1 MSKPKKL
8 SILGT
13 YVPSMEVRKDD
24 EELLFFSINS
34 FSEISYN
41 SLDIE
46 DFFSRGDFEDSID
59 LFNESLIKL
68 LKKID
73 ENLKT
78 CNIEGSFFD
87 SGFWL
92 THRFSDIYFLHSL
105 TEQINSLYEDVNLY
119 VPKNYTK
126 LNIEKCNLKDFS
138 FKNLDSGLIH
148 SLQFLECGLINPKV
162 IRVDEK
168 NNFFSFNFLRLSQL
182 FLRSFEILKRRVFL
196 KFFVFLKSIFSRKK
210 YKKVLIFKNGY
221 DLDFL
226 INKYSSKIVK
236 YLDLNKININNF
248 GSSDLDE
255 DTTRKI
261 IDEIDSFLNHWLPLY
276 KNELK
281 IFFSTFLE
289 EISLKANSLRNSLE
303 KEILSHS
310 PDAILFNSGATSL
323 FEKIISRISNEYNV
337 SIYYLRHQGIELSF
351 LRPSYLDLFIDKQ
364 PDIKRI
370 QFLNHKLE
378 HKLFN
383 LNKKV
388 ELKYFGLIDFS
399 QPLIRDSQNKKGILY
414 SVGPP
419 AHFSFKNLRNVI
431 SDRERY
437 NLAKNLF
444 EESTNSEINLD
455 IKVHPGELKLS
466 YDLFRRLV
474 RRYNEKK
481 NLRIIVDGSIER
493 ILKNYDL
500 VILDIISSRVLTYSL
515 FLKKNIILYVP
526 ENYSVNEYF
535 YEHLLSRVHIVKNKS
550 DLESVLINYK
560 KNTLPKKD
568 FEGFDK
574 IFFSKNYH
582 DNILESF
589 YNEIFKL

>member
-1 MSKPKKL
+1 M
-8 SILGT
+8 
-13 YVPSMEVRKDD
+13 
-24 EELLFFSINS
+24 
-34 FSEISYN
+34 
-41 SLDIE
+41 
-46 DFFSRGDFEDSID
+46 
-59 LFNESLIKL
+59 
-68 LKKID
+68 
-73 ENLKT
+73 
-78 CNIEGSFFD
+78 
-87 SGFWL
+87 
-92 THRFSDIYFLHSL
+92 
-105 TEQINSLYEDVNLY
+105 
-119 VPKNYTK
+119 
-126 LNIEKCNLKDFS
+126 
-138 FKNLDSGLIH
+138 
-148 SLQFLECGLINPKV
+148 
-162 IRVDEK
+162 
-168 NNFFSFNFLRLSQL
+168 
-182 FLRSFEILKRRVFL
+182 
-196 KFFVFLKSIFSRKK
+196 
-210 YKKVLIFKNGY
+210 
-221 DLDFL
+221 
-226 INKYSSKIVK
+226 
-236 YLDLNKININNF
+236 
-248 GSSDLDE
+248 
-255 DTTRKI
+255 
-261 IDEIDSFLNHWLPLY
+261 
-276 KNELK
+276 
-281 IFFSTFLE
+281 
-289 EISLKANSLRNSLE
+289 
-303 KEILSHS
+303 
-310 PDAILFNSGATSL
+310 
-323 FEKIISRISNEYNV
+323 
-337 SIYYLRHQGIELSF
+337 
-351 LRPSYLDLFIDKQ
+351 
-364 PDIKRI
+364 
-370 QFLNHKLE
+370 
-378 HKLFN
+378 
-383 LNKKV
+383 
-388 ELKYFGLIDFS
+388 IDFS